1 MENIVSISA
10 IIIEIMIRSRILNIP
25 IIHIFIRIT
34 IKSSKPLVQHI
45 IRSRNDLF
53 NYIGERGYNGLYPM
67 IYSSGATVEKVL
79 NFDSVDSILQESEA
93 WGDIPFVA
101 SRNTSH

>member
-1 MENIVSISA
+1 
-10 IIIEIMIRSRILNIP
+10 
-25 IIHIFIRIT
+25 
-34 IKSSKPLVQHI
+34 
-45 IRSRNDLF
+45 
-53 NYIGERGYNGLYPM
+53 M

-93 WGDIPFVA
+93 WDDIPFVA